1 MTRLIRRKQSN
12 GLTTGFA
19 DVVIRGHIHMR
30 LPVITGFGGINP
42 AGRISFHNAYRR
54 LVIDVLGQHD
64 QDRTYNSL
72 AGLMGIENPDNPDSR
87 AYIRDHTLIRRIELF
102 DPDAVYCQRMAHLR
116 TARKAKPLSFIMHAR
131 QLPEHIPSAWKV
143 EEVTD
148 KQVRVSVTGELSVLF
163 PDSRNSRVSSAGQ
176 LPTGFNPGDLYQ
188 SRNHPRGLQLTV
200 YGASDALRS
209 TGIEVEYLKQIVA
222 PDQMGV
228 YASSAMGQL
237 DRDGYGAMFQN
248 PMCGKRP
255 TSKNI
260 ALGLTEMPGDFV
272 NAYVLGSVGG
282 TGGMVGACATFLY
295 NLRNGVEEIKSG
307 RKRLVIVGNAE
318 APVVPD
324 VIEAYRTMGALT
336 EDEQL
341 MALDDSDS
349 PDYQRACRPF
359 STNAGFTVAESAI
372 FTVLMDDE
380 LAVQLGAR
388 ILGSVGGIYTN
399 ADGFKKSIPGPG
411 IGNYITMGKAMGMAR
426 ALIGEKGLRQ
436 KTQVHA
442 HGTGTPQNRVTESHI
457 LNEMAKSF
465 GIENWPVSAVKS
477 YLGHSMGPAGGDQ
490 LAAAMGTWAHGWL
503 PGITSIDHIADD
515 VEDSNLVL
523 PMSHMQIDPQNME
536 GAFVNSK
543 GFGGNNATGFFLS
556 PSVTQRML
564 GKRWGEKHMRNWQ
577 KLNEKVEDGAVA
589 YDAGVDLGQFP
600 PIYNFG
606 EGVLDGVDIDINSSR
621 IEIPGFGQSV
631 NLELENPYGDMS
643 D

>member
-1 MTRLIRRKQSN
+1 
-12 GLTTGFA
+12 
-19 DVVIRGHIHMR
+19 MR

-42 AGRISFHNAYRR
+42 AGRVSFHNAYRR
-54 LVIDVLGQHD
+54 LVIDVLGQDD

-72 AGLMGIENPDNPDSR
+72 AGLMGVDSPGDPGSR
-87 AYIRDHTLIRRIELF
+87 AFIRDHTLIRRIELF
-102 DPDAVYCQRMAHLR
+102 DPEKVYRQRLAHLR
-116 TARKAKPLSFIMHAR
+116 TARKAKPLSFVMHAR
-131 QLPEHIPSAWKV
+131 QLPEHIPSAWQLEHV
-143 EEVTD
+143 SD
-148 KQVRVSVTGELSVLF
+148 NQVRVFVTGELEVLF
-163 PDSRNSRVSSAGQ
+163 PDNRSSRVSSAGQ

-188 SRNHPRGLQLTV
+188 SRSHPRGLQLTI
-200 YGASDALRS
+200 YAASDALRS
-209 TGIEVEYLKQIVA
+209 TGIDIQQLKQVVA

-237 DRDGYGAMFQN
+237 DKDGFGAMFQN

-282 TGGMVGACATFLY
+282 TGGMIGACATFLY
-295 NLRNGVEEIKSG
+295 NLRNGVEEIRRG
-307 RKRLVIVGNAE
+307 RKRLVVVGNSE
-318 APVVPD
+318 APVVAD

-341 MALDDSDS
+341 MALDNSKT

-359 STNAGFTVAESAI
+359 SSNAGFTVAESAV

-388 ILGSVGGIYTN
+388 VLGSVGGVYTN

-426 ALIGEKGLRQ
+426 ALIGEKGLRH
-436 KTQVHA
+436 KTQMHA
-442 HGTGTPQNRVTESHI
+442 HGTGTPQNRVTESQI

-465 GIENWPVSAVKS
+465 GIQSWPVSAVKS
-477 YLGHSMGPAGGDQ
+477 YLGHSMAPAGGDQ
-490 LAAAMGTWAHGWL
+490 LMAAMGTWAHGWL
-503 PGITSIDHIADD
+503 PGITTIDHIADD
-515 VEDSNLVL
+515 VEDSHLNL
-523 PMSHMQIDPQNME
+523 PMSHLQIDPQNSE

-543 GFGGNNATGFFLS
+543 GFGGNNATGFFMS
-556 PSVTQRML
+556 PAVTQKML
-564 GKRWGEKHMRNWQ
+564 EKRWGNKHIRNWA
-577 KLNEKVEDGAVA
+577 LRNEKVEAKA
-589 YDAGVDLGQFP
+589 TEYDAGADYGQFP

-606 EGVLDGVDIDINSSR
+606 EGVLEGVDIDINSSR
-621 IEIPGFGQSV
+621 IKIPGFGQAV

-643 D
+643 G